1 MVYFNVVDF
10 MVCDISQLKKKDTIK
25 TVIMLSGTPRLHMQ
39 PEFPHRQPR
48 APTVPVASDP
58 QATTAVWQLVAQE
71 TGAVSQV

>member
-1 MVYFNVVDF
+1 
-10 MVCDISQLKKKDTIK
+10 
-25 TVIMLSGTPRLHMQ
+25 MLSGTPRLHMQ
-39 PEFPHRQPR
+39 PELPHRQPR